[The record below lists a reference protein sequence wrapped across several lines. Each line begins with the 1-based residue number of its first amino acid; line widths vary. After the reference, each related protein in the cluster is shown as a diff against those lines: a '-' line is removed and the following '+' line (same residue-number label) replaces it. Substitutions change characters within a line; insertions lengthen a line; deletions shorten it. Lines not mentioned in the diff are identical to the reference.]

1 MILFL
6 NFIVSTFD
14 VLCYFLLVR
23 IARAIQPIYCSM
35 KNASDTFFLTLSLY
49 PPLPPSLYHADKSV
63 LLIIVLKKQKRLK
76 TIKKILVPY
85 HSESYLICYVI
96 FRGITHVFGSL
107 KKKLL
112 FPLFVGGF
120 LILLYK
126 IILISNLSL
135 GQGWEPR
142 TLGLF
147 KLNGTNRIA
156 LIHAVKSFMNCL
168 FSFCYSSPN
177 LFSFVL
183 FLKNNTILSQ
193 DDQDRTIEKLTRQLD
208 RGRRKC
214 EVYRSNL
221 LSILKDIEE
230 QKLQLS
236 VKVQNIKLEMKD

>member
-6 NFIVSTFD
+6 NFIVLTFD

-35 KNASDTFFLTLSLY
+35 KNASDTCSDTFFLTLSLC
-49 PPLPPSLYHADKSV
+49 PPLPPLVYHVDKSI
-63 LLIIVLKKQKRLK
+63 LLIKVLKNQKSVK
-76 TIKKILVPY
+76 TVKKILVPY

-147 KLNGTNRIA
+147 
-156 LIHAVKSFMNCL
+156 
-168 FSFCYSSPN
+168 
-177 LFSFVL
+177 
-183 FLKNNTILSQ
+183 
-193 DDQDRTIEKLTRQLD
+193 
-208 RGRRKC
+208 
-214 EVYRSNL
+214 
-221 LSILKDIEE
+221 
-230 QKLQLS
+230 
-236 VKVQNIKLEMKD
+236 